1 MIIQAILDL
10 IKNVLFLVFGW
21 INLPQMPEQITNAIN
36 TFLDLIFDN
45 VGLLGLFIRIDTIKL
60 VVPVV
65 LIIMN
70 FEKLYH
76 LTLWIL
82 KKIPMLNIK

>member
-10 IKNVLFLVFGW
+10 VKNVLFLVFGW
-21 INLPQMPEQITNAIN
+21 ISLPQMPEQITNAIN

-60 VVPVV
+60 VVPVI

>member
-1 MIIQAILDL
+1 MIIQALLDL
-10 IKNVLFLVFGW
+10 VKNVLFLVFGW
-21 INLPQMPEQITNAIN
+21 ISLPQMPEQITTAIN

-65 LIIMN
+65 IIIMN